1 MLGYLRF
8 VSCSSYRSQHS
19 DEVDA
24 TLQALPVTAGDE
36 RESNNIS
43 LGCPIS
49 ELLEY
54 RRDVF
59 APRWEGASLQR

>member
-1 MLGYLRF
+1 VTLR
-8 VSCSSYRSQHS
+8 
-19 DEVDA
+19 
-24 TLQALPVTAGDE
+24 ALPVTAGDE

-59 APRWEGASLQR
+59 APRREGASLQR